1 MKKIITLF
9 SFLILFSCEE
19 EKSSDSADNSA
30 QAKSCD
36 QLEAI
41 MWAEYNKLA
50 GERNSGGV
58 TQTTCS
64 STKAAIEDVRPCSAG
79 DPDFA
84 TDLNNTSTQV
94 NSWCG

>member
-1 MKKIITLF
+1 MKIIIMLF
-9 SFLILFSCEE
+9 SFLMLSSCEE
-19 EKSSDSADNSA
+19 EKSSDNSNDST

-36 QLEAI
+36 EREVL

-50 GERNSGGV
+50 SERNSGGV
-58 TQTTCS
+58 TQATCA
-64 STKAAIEDVRPCSAG
+64 STKAAIEDMKPCAAG

-84 TDLNNTSTQV
+84 TDLNNTSTLV